1 MVKNVSTQPERNT
14 AQRLDARNLTSSPA
28 AQESDKDLS
37 LTERE
42 LLQEVL
48 RALRVIR
55 YGSVVLTVHDGNVVE
70 IQKIERIRKASG
82 KQT

>member
-14 AQRLDARNLTSSPA
+14 AQRLDARNLTNSPA

>member
-14 AQRLDARNLTSSPA
+14 AQRLDARNLTSSPG
-28 AQESDKDLS
+28 AQEPDKDLS